1 MGILVNRGI
10 ASNDNATTDIFENLF
25 PGQDFTQIQY
35 NTPKDYVAAY
45 WNAYTHCPAYLA
57 KVNAGKPVG
66 VTNGK
71 IFEYIIYTL
80 LIREGIVPFYTQAN
94 VTFVPAIDFDT
105 ILYKEENGKHVPYC
119 LSLKTSLRERWK
131 QADLEGEALKNV
143 HRKAKCYLLTI
154 ESNEAQSIKNKILN
168 GDAIGIDECIDCNT
182 DDINRLIASL
192 KTSTY
197 RRSIQVDVV
206 TGKVVL

>member
-1 MGILVNRGI
+1 MGILVDRGI
-10 ASNDNATTDIFENLF
+10 AANDNATTAIFEGLF
-25 PGQDFTQIQY
+25 PDKTFNDIQY
-35 NTPKDYVAAY
+35 KTPQEYISIY
-45 WNAYTHCPAYLA
+45 WDAYTNSPQYLA
-57 KVNAGKPVG
+57 KVRAGKPVG

-80 LIREGIVPFYTQAN
+80 LIREGIVPFYTQAR

-105 ILYKEENGKHVPYC
+105 ILYKEENGQHVPYC
-119 LSLKTSLRERWK
+119 LSMKTSLRERWK

-154 ESNEAQSIKNKILN
+154 ESNEAQSIKGKIVS

-182 DDINRLIASL
+182 KDIDRLIYQL
-192 KTSTY
+192 KKSTY

-206 TGKVVL
+206 TGKVVI

>member
-1 MGILVNRGI
+1 MGILVTRGI
-10 ASNDNATTDIFENLF
+10 ASSDNATTAIFESLF
-25 PGQDFTQIQY
+25 PGKDFTQVKY
-35 NTPKDYVAAY
+35 KTPVEYVATY
-45 WNAYTHCPAYLA
+45 WDAYTHCAAYTSR
-57 KVNAGKPVG
+57 VNAGKSVG

-105 ILYKEENGKHVPYC
+105 ILYKEENGQHVPYC

-182 DDINRLIASL
+182 DDINRLIYTL
-192 KTSTY
+192 KKSTY

>member
-10 ASNDNATTDIFENLF
+10 ASTDNATTAIFENLF
-25 PGQDFTQIQY
+25 PGIDFTGVKY
-35 NTPKDYVAAY
+35 KTPQEYISKY
-45 WNAYTHCPAYLA
+45 WNAYTNSPFYLA
-57 KVNAGKPVG
+57 KVRAGKSVG

-154 ESNEAQSIKNKILN
+154 ESNEALAIKNKIAN
-168 GDAIGIDECIDCNT
+168 GDAVGIDECVDCNT
-182 DDINRLIASL
+182 KDIDRLIQYL
-192 KTSTY
+192 KRATY
-197 RRSIQVDVV
+197 RRSTQVDVV
-206 TGKVVL
+206 TGKLIL